1 MARRRKPVRA
11 LSQAHSRIEHAIHQY
26 TDAFERGL
34 HWNVTFTV
42 DTTAVW
48 IGNNTYTYVQ
58 VHGE

>member
-26 TDAFERGL
+26 IDGCERGL
-34 HWNVTFTV
+34 HWNVKFTV

-48 IGNNTYTYVQ
+48 IGNNTSTRV
-58 VHGE
+58 